1 MATVTFPSSNLPVA
15 SQPWGRTVEKQLVDL
30 NLMVNSNEINNAARD
45 KQLLASLNRTNAT
58 AISAQAAADAAN
70 AALADIGAVKTN
82 IYVPGTTLITGTAI
96 KSGTISADKISAG
109 TLTGFTIQT
118 AASGQRVEMYGSGIY
133 FYSPTYVG
141 SMVGSTKNGYQII
154 DITGGGL
161 NVAGPIW
168 TLNTLNAAAMTNL
181 TAGVTIT
188 GDVQH
193 NGGTLYV
200 NGGRIIAGAAYPNGY
215 IQCQDTYDRNVQSG
229 RIMYVASNGTYN
241 SATSSARYKQDIQSY
256 SVDTE
261 SFFKLRPVSFRYK
274 MAVEEQ
280 GDDAAIAH
288 GFIAEEAAEAG
299 MTEFVDF
306 EPDENGN
313 LRPDNFRYIDF
324 TAAMYSVVKSQQEII
339 NDLTTRLE
347 ALENK

>member
-1 MATVTFPSSNLPVA
+1 MATVTFPNSNLPVA

-30 NLMVNSNEINNAARD
+30 SLTVNSNEINNAARD

-193 NGGTLYV
+193 NGGNMFI
-200 NGGRIIAGAAYPNGY
+200 NGGYLQNI
-215 IQCQDTYDRNVQSG
+215 DTYNRNVQQG

-241 SATSSARYKQDIQSY
+241 AATSSARYKQDIQSY
-256 SVDTE
+256 SVDAE

-274 MAVEEQ
+274 MAVAEQ

-299 MTEFVDF
+299 LTEFVDF

-324 TAAMYSVVKSQQEII
+324 TAAMYSVIKDM
-339 NDLTTRLE
+339 NTRLE
-347 ALENK
+347 TLENK